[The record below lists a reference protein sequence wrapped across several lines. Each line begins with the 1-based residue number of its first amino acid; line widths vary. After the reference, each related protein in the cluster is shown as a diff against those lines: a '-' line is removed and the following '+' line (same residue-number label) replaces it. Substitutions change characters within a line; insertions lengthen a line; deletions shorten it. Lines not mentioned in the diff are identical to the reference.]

1 MVVRIVSLIALLAGA
16 SCSLAAQS
24 TMPVQGEVRADVI
37 ISPLTAVHAGAGL
50 SVPLGTYVR
59 AGFVVAAG
67 TGSRGLD
74 ARTDAILRF
83 QLDPFR
89 QKRWAP
95 YGGGG
100 ISVRYR
106 GEEFEDTREYLL
118 VFAGVEGPLFSRRW
132 VPAVE
137 VGLGGGTR
145 IGLVLRQG
153 VRGRR

>member
-1 MVVRIVSLIALLAGA
+1 MVGRIVSLIALLAGA
-16 SCSLAAQS
+16 SSSLSAQS

-37 ISPLTAVHAGAGL
+37 ISSLTAVHAGAGL

-59 AGFVVAAG
+59 AGMVAAIG
-67 TGSRGLD
+67 TGRNGFD
-74 ARTDAILRF
+74 ARTDAIARF

-100 ISVRYR
+100 VTYR
-106 GEEFEDTREYLL
+106 FSDDEGASGGYLL
-118 VFAGVEGPLFSRRW
+118 VFAGMEGQPSARGW
-132 VPAVE
+132 VPALE